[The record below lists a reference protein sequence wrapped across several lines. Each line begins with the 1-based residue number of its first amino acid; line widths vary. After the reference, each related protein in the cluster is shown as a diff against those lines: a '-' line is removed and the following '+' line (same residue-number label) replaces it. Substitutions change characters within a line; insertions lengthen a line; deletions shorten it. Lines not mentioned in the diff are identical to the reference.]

1 MKVIAI
7 NGSPRANGNTYH
19 SLAIMG
25 EEFAKHNIEFEIL
38 HVGHKAIHGC
48 IGCGKCAELKN
59 DQCPTFP
66 NDIVNESVQK
76 MKDADGIILG
86 SPVYYSGVAGTMKCF
101 IDRAFYIAGVNGGLL
116 KYKIGASV
124 SAQRRTGGS
133 STLDSLNHY
142 FTISEMPIASS
153 TYWNAMHG
161 MNPGEVVQDEEGV
174 QTLVNLAKNMVWLMK
189 MREATKEGISTPDSI
204 KAVRTNFVR

>member
-7 NGSPRANGNTYH
+7 NGSPRAKGNTYH

-25 EEFAKHNIEFEIL
+25 EEFAKQGIELEIL

-59 DQCPTFP
+59 EQCPTFP
-66 NDIVNESVQK
+66 NDIVGEAVPK
-76 MKDADGIILG
+76 MKAADGIILA

-101 IDRAFYIAGVNGGLL
+101 IDRAFYVGGVNGGLF
-116 KYKIGASV
+116 KHKIGASV

-133 STLDSLNHY
+133 ATLDCLNHY

-161 MNPGEVVQDEEGV
+161 MNPGEVSQDEEGI
-174 QTLVNLAKNMVWLMK
+174 QTLINLAKNMVWLMK
-189 MREATKEGISTPDSI
+189 MREATKETVSTPDSV
-204 KAVRTNFVR
+204 KVVRTNFVR